1 MSTDIRNFCI
11 IAHVDHGKTTL
22 TDRLLQV
29 TQTVAAREFSERLL
43 DSNPIEK
50 ERGIT
55 IKLAPVRM
63 RWKNTILNLIDTP
76 GHVDF
81 GYEVSR
87 SLAACEGAVLVVD
100 ATQGVQAQTLSN
112 FDKAMALGLTIIPVI
127 NKVDLPSADVENT
140 MLEMMDVFH
149 IKENDILHVS
159 AKTGLNIEALLDAII
174 ARIPTPTGQT
184 DAPLRALVFTSYYDT
199 HRGVVAYVRVVDG
212 ELHTQDKLHLIA
224 GGTSFQSTEIGV
236 FTPAMTPTDVLH
248 AGEVGYLCT
257 GLKEV
262 AQVTVGDTIT
272 QHTTRTTA
280 TRLPGYHEPQP
291 MVYLELY
298 PLDGDDFPLLQ
309 DAMAKLTL
317 NDASLQYAGTHS
329 LALGNGLRVGF
340 LGILHADIVRERLER
355 EFDLELIATSPSV
368 TYQIT
373 LINGETQD
381 VHTPAELPDPATI
394 AHIAEP
400 ITRCQIFTPRTYL
413 GGVMQLVEA
422 HRGTLEHIF
431 DLGPRV
437 RMIYT
442 IPLNEL
448 ITTFHAFL
456 NHFVQK

>member
-212 ELHTQDKLHLIA
+212 ELHTNGSPGTCFIPAGTFPSLTAAIIPAYPRAYSGVANVRNAELHRLPLLLEHFELTKQALRPAVVVPNIRCRCFLLQL
-224 GGTSFQSTEIGV
+224 SYLLRDST
-236 FTPAMTPTDVLH
+236 
-248 AGEVGYLCT
+248 C
-257 GLKEV
+257 LKESPF
-262 AQVTVGDTIT
+262 
-272 QHTTRTTA
+272 
-280 TRLPGYHEPQP
+280 PGGWPR
-291 MVYLELY
+291 
-298 PLDGDDFPLLQ
+298 
-309 DAMAKLTL
+309 A
-317 NDASLQYAGTHS
+317 
-329 LALGNGLRVGF
+329 
-340 LGILHADIVRERLER
+340 
-355 EFDLELIATSPSV
+355 
-368 TYQIT
+368 
-373 LINGETQD
+373 
-381 VHTPAELPDPATI
+381 
-394 AHIAEP
+394 
-400 ITRCQIFTPRTYL
+400 TPRCC
-413 GGVMQLVEA
+413 A
-422 HRGTLEHIF
+422 
-431 DLGPRV
+431 
-437 RMIYT
+437 
-442 IPLNEL
+442 
-448 ITTFHAFL
+448 
-456 NHFVQK
+456 